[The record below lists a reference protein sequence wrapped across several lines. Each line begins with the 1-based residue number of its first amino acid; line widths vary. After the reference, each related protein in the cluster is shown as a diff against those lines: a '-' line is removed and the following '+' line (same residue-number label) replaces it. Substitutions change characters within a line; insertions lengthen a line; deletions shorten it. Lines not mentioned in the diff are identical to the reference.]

1 MTFIMEKKMTKS
13 KQTRERGLWLSIWLI
28 LIMLHSIVAAVIIY
42 VTANQPDAPDTFP
55 WYISALVLA
64 VIAKL
69 IGAIAIWN
77 WRKWGLYLYAAG
89 VFVSIVVG
97 LMLTGLLSFVFVYF
111 LPLAVLGWLL
121 KDKYG
126 NFQ

>member
-1 MTFIMEKKMTKS
+1 MKKS
-13 KQTRERGLWLSIWLI
+13 KQSRERGLWLSIWLI

-42 VTANQPDAPDTFP
+42 ITAKQPEAETFP
-55 WYISALVLA
+55 WYISVLVIS

-77 WRKWGLYLYAAG
+77 WRKWGLYVYAAG

-111 LPLAVLGWLL
+111 LPLAILGWLL
-121 KDKYG
+121 REKYKY
-126 NFQ
+126 FQ

>member
-1 MTFIMEKKMTKS
+1 MTKS
-13 KQTRERGLWLSIWLI
+13 KQSRERGLWLSIWLI

-42 VTANQPDAPDTFP
+42 ITANQPDAPATFP

-97 LMLTGLLSFVFVYF
+97 LMLTGLLSFVFVYI
-111 LPLAVLGWLL
+111 LPLAILGWLL
-121 KDKYG
+121 RDKYE